1 MNPFSDPL
9 LENDLAI
16 NRRQF
21 FGKSA
26 TGIGGAALAH
36 MLGSTGLSASP
47 SETPDRVFPGI
58 APKAKR
64 VIYLFQSGGPS
75 QHDLFD
81 HKPELEKLHGKE
93 LPSEVRGDQRVTG
106 MTKNQKSFPLTKSPF
121 KFAQAGKSG
130 ATISELL
137 PHNREIADDICYIK
151 SMHTEAINHDPA
163 ITFFQTGSQI
173 PGRPSMGSWLT
184 YGLGS
189 ENANLPGYVVMVS
202 KGSGRKQSQPVYDRL
217 WGSGF
222 LSTSHQGVRFRS
234 AGDPVLYLR
243 NPDGVPRDMRRKFL
257 DNLAAMNQQHMDR
270 VLDPEI
276 QTRIKQYEMAYR
288 MQMSVP
294 DLAGI
299 SKEPKHVLD
308 LYGPDV
314 TRPGSYAYNCLMAR
328 RMAERGVRFTQLFH
342 QGWDHHDNLVPHLT
356 AQCRDT
362 DRASTGLI
370 KDLKQRGLLEDT
382 LVIWGGE
389 FGRTVYTQ
397 GKFGSSGAGR
407 DHHPR
412 CFTTWAAGGGI
423 KPGITHGKTDEYGY
437 NIIEDPVHVHD
448 FHATMLHLLG
458 IDHEKLTYRYQGRYF
473 RLTDV
478 HGKVVQKIL
487 M

>member
-1 MNPFSDPL
+1 MM
-9 LENDLAI
+9 

-26 TGIGGAALAH
+26 MGIGSAALAH
-36 MLGSTGLSASP
+36 LLTTNGLFASATESP
-47 SETPDRVFPGI
+47 GNKIPDI

-64 VIYLFQSGGPS
+64 VIYLFQSGAPS

-81 HKPELEKLHGKE
+81 YKPELEKLHGKE

-106 MTKNQKSFPLTKSPF
+106 MTKDQKSFPLTKSPF
-121 KFAQAGKSG
+121 EFAQVGRSG
-130 ATISELL
+130 ATLSEIL
-137 PHNREIADDICYIK
+137 PYTREIADDVCFIK

-173 PGRPSMGSWLT
+173 PGRPSMGSWLS

-189 ENANLPGYVVMVS
+189 ENSNLPGYIVMVS
-202 KGSGRKQSQPVYDRL
+202 KGSGRKASQPVYDRL

-222 LSTSHQGVRFRS
+222 LSTNHQGVRFRS
-234 AGDPVLYLR
+234 AGDPVLYLK
-243 NPDGVPRDMRRKFL
+243 NPEGVPRNMRRKFL
-257 DNLAAMNQQHMDR
+257 DHLAAMNQQHMDR
-270 VLDPEI
+270 TLDPEI

-294 DLAGI
+294 ELADI
-299 SKEPKHVLD
+299 SNEPQHVLD

-342 QGWDHHDNLVPHLT
+342 QGWDQHNNLVPHLR
-356 AQCRDT
+356 AQCLDT
-362 DRASTGLI
+362 DQASAGLI
-370 KDLKQRGLLEDT
+370 KDLKQRGLLDDT
-382 LVIWGGE
+382 LVVWGGE

-397 GKFGSSGAGR
+397 GKFGSDSAGR

-412 CFTTWAAGGGI
+412 CFTIWAAGGGI
-423 KPGITHGKTDEYGY
+423 KAGITHGMTDAYGY

-478 HGKVVQKIL
+478 HGEIVHKIL
-487 M
+487 I